1 MVFLL
6 PPFLGHPIHLM
17 GPRGLKLSPFPS
29 SGEKEGKSSYFAKVP
44 SSLSLSSA
52 TAVNRSHLTWN
63 CRRQKKT
70 LPRSPI
76 PRLHLFA
83 RPTFFLRFVFFAPTE
98 KRGRERGDQ
107 INVVVAVFLPKRGG
121 GEQRGAGSWSSAA
134 TFEGPPGCS
143 QSQGEEEEEKGRAPF
158 SVSIWLSRDTREFPL
173 LTETGDVRDGGREGR
188 RSLHTLFKYV
198 ISDPLPCSPQRGE
211 RGGGAS
217 KGPSPLSS
225 LFFLG
230 GRGCLLAH
238 EGKRRRRLKEFL
250 PAGIPLFLRGRR
262 KTLLHASQNCSL
274 PPSLPPSSSSL

>member
-17 GPRGLKLSPFPS
+17 GPRGLKLSSFPF
-29 SGEKEGKSSYFAKVP
+29 SGEKEGKILLLWQSPFI
-44 SSLSLSSA
+44 SLSLSSA

-83 RPTFFLRFVFFAPTE
+83 RPTFFLHFVFFAPTE

-143 QSQGEEEEEKGRAPF
+143 QSQGEEKGRAPF

-173 LTETGDVRDGGREGR
+173 LTETGDVREGG
-188 RSLHTLFKYV
+188 
-198 ISDPLPCSPQRGE
+198 
-211 RGGGAS
+211 RGGGVCTLY
-217 KGPSPLSS
+217 LS
-225 LFFLG
+225 
-230 GRGCLLAH
+230 
-238 EGKRRRRLKEFL
+238 
-250 PAGIPLFLRGRR
+250 
-262 KTLLHASQNCSL
+262 T
-274 PPSLPPSSSSL
+274 